1 MIVGYD
7 KLNCILALFLAA
19 VPDMILLL
27 EQINK
32 ASDMW
37 DVVIDLVNVFFSI
50 LIRK

>member
-7 KLNCILALFLAA
+7 KLNLILAPFLAA
-19 VPDMILLL
+19 VSDVILLL

-32 ASDMW
+32 DSDMW